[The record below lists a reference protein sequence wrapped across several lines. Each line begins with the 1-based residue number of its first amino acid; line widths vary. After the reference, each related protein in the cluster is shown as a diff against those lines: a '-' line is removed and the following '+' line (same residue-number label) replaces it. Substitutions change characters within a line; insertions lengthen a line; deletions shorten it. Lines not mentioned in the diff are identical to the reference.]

1 MFQIRLA
8 LNVQG
13 KTAVQ
18 YRPTSR
24 LINTTRYTEIS
35 IDFRATRVQ
44 GSLFYLSD
52 GSSSRVSVQWCYT
65 AVTKGNIPERSLAS
79 LPCPCFFYYFFTF
92 EIFPLA
98 CFIVCFSVRKF
109 GVLFRCWRFVI
120 LRNFTPV
127 LIWRRRR
134 TTPYFLFRCSYVAR

>member
-1 MFQIRLA
+1 MIAREKRCPLTSINNPTGLACKNLPVSKSALVKLLLVFQIRLA

-52 GSSSRVSVQWCYT
+52 ESSSRVSVQ
-65 AVTKGNIPERSLAS
+65 
-79 LPCPCFFYYFFTF
+79 
-92 EIFPLA
+92 
-98 CFIVCFSVRKF
+98 
-109 GVLFRCWRFVI
+109 
-120 LRNFTPV
+120 
-127 LIWRRRR
+127 
-134 TTPYFLFRCSYVAR
+134 

>member
-65 AVTKGNIPERSLAS
+65 AVNKWNIPERSSAS
-79 LPCPCFFYYFFTF
+79 LPCPVFLLFFHLWNFPFSLFHCF
-92 EIFPLA
+92 
-98 CFIVCFSVRKF
+98 FSVRKF
-109 GVLFRCWRFVI
+109 GVLFRCWRFVM
-120 LRNFTPV
+120 LRNFTAV
-127 LIWRRRR
+127 LIWWRWR